1 MNRINFTTL
10 SIVVLVLFVIS
21 CGSLGID
28 FNGSSATDTP
38 TDSDESNVQATVTS
52 AVEEINSS
60 VSSSSS
66 ASAGTVSSL
75 VANTSHLAY
84 ATLIKRFQCED
95 EAQASETFSCSSTEG
110 TMSRAVTFTECAL
123 GNAKFPDTTLTGG
136 FTNSVANGG
145 TGFCGNGNFFL
156 FSKMVIGTAEGDAT
170 HTHQTA
176 DTGMVMTF
184 TNNKDK
190 SVTRTRTATR
200 AVTYTDAVDADKDGN
215 AESVTAT
222 VSLDVEIDRTVD
234 GESVHDVT
242 ITHMDGTFEAQD
254 ENGDA
259 ITVTVTKPVKTI
271 TIDEDSYKP
280 TQVTINSGNKIVDHN
295 IADIRVVFGVGDD
308 GLTHTVGTCGPQ
320 DGTIT
325 FTAYAIEDDD
335 TIGQEVGT
343 GSIVYEDGAVSSST
357 YEGTSFTVHTRPC
370 E

>member
-1 MNRINFTTL
+1 MNRINITTL
-10 SIVVLVLFVIS
+10 CIVVLVIFAIS

-28 FNGSSATDTP
+28 FNGSSATQTP
-38 TDSDESNVQATVTS
+38 TNSDESNVQATVTS

-95 EAQASETFSCSSTEG
+95 EAQSSETFSCSSAEG
-110 TMSRAVTFTECAL
+110 TLSRAVTFTDCAL
-123 GNAKFPDTTLTGG
+123 GNAKFPDTVLTGG
-136 FTNSVANGG
+136 FTNTVVYGG
-145 TGFCGNGNFFL
+145 PGFCGDGNYFI
-156 FSKMVIGTAEGDAT
+156 FSKMVMGTAEGDAQ

-176 DTGMVMTF
+176 DDGMVMTF

-190 SVTRTRTATR
+190 EVTRTRTATR
-200 AVTYTDAVDADKDGN
+200 SVTYTDPVDADKDGN

-222 VSLDVEIDRTVD
+222 VDLDVEIDRTVD
-234 GESVHDVT
+234 GVSVHDLT
-242 ITHMDGTFEAQD
+242 ITHMDGTFAALD

-271 TIDEDSYKP
+271 TIDEDTYKP
-280 TQVTINSGNKIVDHN
+280 TQVTIISGHKIVDHN

-325 FTAYAIEDDD
+325 FTAYAIEEDD
-335 TIGQEVGT
+335 TIGQQVGT
-343 GSIVYEDGAVSSST
+343 GSIVYADGAVSSAT
-357 YEGTSFTVHTRPC
+357 YEGTSFNVYTRPC